1 MLFETKFRY
10 EKTQE
15 NGLTKKVTET
25 YLVRAETNAEAENTT
40 ITEMAPFCKGEA
52 CVTATKQVKYADF
65 FGSDGD
71 KYYAAKVNY
80 VTLDEQ
86 SGVEKS
92 TISTMLVNAD
102 DFDSAYKEL
111 KEGMRGTISDWSL
124 VSLAETK
131 IVDFFKPTKLAEP
144 KEKGEGNDE

>member
-10 EKTQE
+10 DKTQE

-25 YLVRAETNAEAENTT
+25 YLVHAETNAEAENTT

-52 CVTATKQVKYADF
+52 QVIATKQVKYSEIFDS
-65 FGSDGD
+65 GCD
-71 KYYAAKVNY
+71 KYFVAKVNY

-86 SGVEKS
+86 FGVEKS

-131 IVDFFKPTKLAEP
+131 IVDFFKPTKQAEP
-144 KEKGEGNDE
+144 KEKSEDNDE